1 MKAKI
6 RKGIFETVALAVVTL
21 MIVGVL
27 SVLGTQFAVDMNQII
42 RRETVSLAAQR
53 VSTTMLMMNGVREGN
68 YQLEFPYGYRI
79 YEGQE
84 DNVRIG
90 FSYNDEANNAVIP
103 SMNNIE
109 NSQAGNYVRTD
120 NLIEDPEKYKRF
132 YCITKDPGGIELEV
146 GECG

>member
-6 RKGIFETVALAVVTL
+6 RKGVFETVALAVVTL

-27 SVLGTQFAVDMNQII
+27 SVLGTQLAVDMNQII

-109 NSQAGNYVRTD
+109 NRNGGNYVITD
-120 NLIEDPEKYKRF
+120 GLIDDPETYRRY
-132 YCITKDPGGIELEV
+132 YCITKEVGSIELEA
-146 GECG
+146 GKCG